1 MSWQSRSFCKP
12 NNPQKEPAHRQVLFY
27 LHFHFLR
34 HFPKRNIH
42 ISASVGKDML
52 AERKMLSSESVGLSK
67 KAEGVHQYAQTKGM
81 LAEADCFRT
90 ARDFLSEQV

>member
-1 MSWQSRSFCKP
+1 MF
-12 NNPQKEPAHRQVLFY
+12 
-27 LHFHFLR
+27 
-34 HFPKRNIH
+34 
-42 ISASVGKDML
+42 

-67 KAEGVHQYAQTKGM
+67 KAEGIHQYVQTKGM